1 MHRHAA
7 KDGVELL
14 DLHAIRGILL
24 VLRCDVTRSSGFA
37 RFFVLGALQDYLD
50 AIASLSHGSMR
61 LFGRKSVRT
70 SIGQYGIDSL
80 LIHGF

>member
-1 MHRHAA
+1 MQRHAA

-14 DLHAIRGILL
+14 DLHAIRSVLL
-24 VLRCDVTRSSGFA
+24 IFRCDVTRSSGLA
-37 RFFVLGALQDYLD
+37 RFLVLGTLQDYLD
-50 AIASLSHGSMR
+50 AIASFSHGSMR